1 MDESIALVEF
11 SKRGGTPRV
20 EAVAY
25 AHSEVG
31 SKTRS
36 QATYAA
42 YLASC
47 GAGAGAL
54 DVVARPK
61 HAHVYDD
68 ALVARY
74 LTLEDDVRAGRL

>member
-1 MDESIALVEF
+1 MIA
-11 SKRGGTPRV
+11 
-20 EAVAY
+20 A
-25 AHSEVG
+25 
-31 SKTRS
+31 

-42 YLASC
+42 FLASC

-74 LTLEDDVRAGRL
+74 LKLEDDVRAGRL

>member
-1 MDESIALVEF
+1 MTSGRRCV
-11 SKRGGTPRV
+11 
-20 EAVAY
+20 
-25 AHSEVG
+25 
-31 SKTRS
+31 S

-42 YLASC
+42 FLASC

-74 LTLEDDVRAGRL
+74 LKLEDDVRAGRL